1 MVEVGK
7 RFHAIGL
14 GRLDQAVGGG
24 AGLRSTRGIGKEPVP
39 ASDRKGT
46 DGVFR
51 QGVADIQSSIGKV
64 TDEQFPLVEGVLDGL
79 IGQAVPGHPGAVF
92 LQPGL
97 EVIEHRLRQLLTLP
111 GLFFRRQFFDPFLDG
126 VEFADL
132 ADGHVGLA
140 DLRPFLFRRRRLAGF
155 DELAP
160 CVIPAARC
168 GSGRSPGT
176 LAARHGERSEGW

>member
-92 LQPGL
+92 LQPGP
-97 EVIEHRLRQLLTLP
+97 VSYTHLTLP
-111 GLFFRRQFFDPFLDG
+111 T
-126 VEFADL
+126 
-132 ADGHVGLA
+132 
-140 DLRPFLFRRRRLAGF
+140 RLS
-155 DELAP
+155 
-160 CVIPAARC
+160 V
-168 GSGRSPGT
+168 
-176 LAARHGERSEGW
+176 